1 MERNQFKSS
10 LPKGGSRFTISWK
23 FQEKKYSLWF
33 KRIPVH
39 LTKTR
44 FLNTGALLNTVDKHE
59 LYKWSQHLI
68 FQRKTKQTCLSSPNP
83 TRSIDYAVFPS
94 VTFVSAH
101 ATQISIG
108 KLPDSSPKSC
118 NSSSQPSESW
128 EEPSTLLMYR
138 YEPIYQICQLW
149 EHSVVFKTSEFT
161 ADLWKYCCFFNVKV
175 SKKKI
180 NKVLSSHSH
189 SSFK

>member
-44 FLNTGALLNTVDKHE
+44 FLNTGALLNAVDKHE

-83 TRSIDYAVFPS
+83 TKSIDYAVFPCQS
-94 VTFVSAH
+94 H
-101 ATQISIG
+101 
-108 KLPDSSPKSC
+108 LYLHMLHKS
-118 NSSSQPSESW
+118 
-128 EEPSTLLMYR
+128 LL
-138 YEPIYQICQLW
+138 ENYQIPLQSPAILLPSLQNLGKSLQHCLCTDMSRFIRFANFESIQLYLRQVNSLQIY
-149 EHSVVFKTSEFT
+149 ENTVAFSMS
-161 ADLWKYCCFFNVKV
+161 KYRR
-175 SKKKI
+175 KK
-180 NKVLSSHSH
+180 
-189 SSFK
+189 